1 MPDPTTTKATN
12 VMSTDTEI
20 ENQATPEPAPPRIA
34 LPHLALILAILALV
48 FTAWQWLDQQ
58 QHGSRLEKTLT
69 HRLSEFD
76 SRNREA
82 LALAKRADDSTLQ
95 AAAKISLLE
104 QKLEESRAQ
113 QESLQTL
120 YLELA
125 NNRDAWTIS
134 EAEQLIIIASQQ
146 LQLAGNLKPALLAL
160 QTADN
165 RLQELDKPQIIQ
177 LRKIINRDIQKL
189 QALPNVDIVG
199 MSLKLEALSDAAD
212 KLPLASIRHPKDA
225 AANRPDW
232 DSNPWRRLT
241 QEIWQDIWRMVRI
254 ERMDHPETPMLAPEQ
269 NYFLR
274 ENLKLRLL
282 AARIALLQHDEATYR
297 VDLHTAELWIR
308 RYFDPLDAN
317 TKGSLD
323 ALQLLSSSSITIQ
336 LPDISESLNAVAKY
350 KLALER
356 NK

>member
-1 MPDPTTTKATN
+1 
-12 VMSTDTEI
+12 MSEEAQI
-20 ENQATPEPAPPRIA
+20 ENNSSQDTPPPETARPVLQIA
-34 LPHLALILAILALV
+34 LVVAVIALIA
-48 FTAWQWLDQQ
+48 TAWQWLDQRQ
-58 QHGSRLEKTLT
+58 RTSKLENTLT
-69 HRLSEFD
+69 QRLSEFD
-76 SRNREA
+76 GRNRES
-82 LALAKRADDSTLQ
+82 LTLSRHADETTVQ
-95 AAAKISLLE
+95 AGAKIALLE

-125 NNRDAWTIS
+125 SNRDAWTIS
-134 EAEQLIIIASQQ
+134 EAEQLVIIASQQ
-146 LQLAGNLKPALLAL
+146 LQLAGNVKPALLAL

-177 LRKIINRDIQKL
+177 LRKVIGKDIQKL
-189 QALPNVDIVG
+189 QALPSVDIVG
-199 MSLKLEALSDAAD
+199 MSLKLEALVDAVD
-212 KLPLASIRHPKDA
+212 KLPLASERHPRTDA
-225 AANRPDW
+225 ANKPDW

-241 QEIWQDIWRMVRI
+241 QEIWQDIQHMVRV

-269 NYFLR
+269 SYFLR

-297 VDLHTAELWIR
+297 VDLHTAELWIK
-308 RYFDPLDAN
+308 RYFDPQEVTTGN
-317 TKGSLD
+317 
-323 ALQLLSSSSITIQ
+323 ALAILKQLSSSSITIQ